1 MHTDLSV
8 LGSIYMG
15 AHRASAFATA
25 NRLRCNDNDLLRQ
38 LDVAFATEVSAELG
52 YGF

>member
-1 MHTDLSV
+1 MT
-8 LGSIYMG
+8 I
-15 AHRASAFATA
+15 
-25 NRLRCNDNDLLRQ
+25 DLLRQ

>member
-1 MHTDLSV
+1 M
-8 LGSIYMG
+8 
-15 AHRASAFATA
+15 
-25 NRLRCNDNDLLRQ
+25 NDLLRQ